1 MPTTPLPGGQVTLAE
16 YGSVEVDLPPSI
28 VSEIVTNYKDR
39 LECQPTS
46 KPGRWRLTANQHVG
60 TVRIGELSLVI
71 KPKMGLRNLL
81 GLMDVEIPSE
91 TWRREVVALADN
103 DDLLVVMARLFC
115 VACEDA
121 TRRGLRRSYV
131 SRQERLVSPRG
142 RLDLTEMLRRPG
154 IESPIACRFD
164 EHTADTPINQLL
176 RAALGRARRV
186 VGLGPRWQRRLL
198 GQLAE
203 FDEVDAAAQDWSWA
217 LRWKPAPME
226 RHYETAVRLGY
237 LLLAQTSLRSRH
249 GATAANAFL
258 LDMNHLFE
266 AWIGRRL
273 REICVG
279 YTVEEQASISLDV
292 GGEVGMRP
300 DLVVRRDSR
309 IVAVADCKYKRLS
322 GGTGRTPDYYQAL
335 AYATAYALPDAWLIY
350 ARYPGDPS
358 SHEVQVR
365 GCGVRLHTVGI
376 DMTGTTAD
384 MVDQLRTV
392 AGQLTGPA
400 VRA

>member
-1 MPTTPLPGGQVTLAE
+1 MASDETATSLITLPE
-16 YGSVEVDLPPSI
+16 YGSIEVDLPPAVVTEI
-28 VSEIVTNYKDR
+28 VSDYKDR
-39 LECQPTS
+39 LECRFTGTH
-46 KPGRWRLTANQHVG
+46 GRWALTAKEYVG
-60 TVRIGELSLVI
+60 TVRIGECSLVI

-91 TWRREVVALADN
+91 TWRQEVVALDNN

-131 SRQERLVSPRG
+131 ARQERLVSPRG

-164 EHTADTPINQLL
+164 EHTADMPINQLL

-186 VGLGPRWQRRLL
+186 AGIGPRWQRRLL

-203 FDEVDAAAQDWSWA
+203 FDEVADVFQDWSWA
-217 LRWKPAPME
+217 VRWQPAPME

-237 LLLAQTSLRSRH
+237 LLLSQASLRSRH

-266 AWIGRRL
+266 AWVGRRL
-273 REICVG
+273 QEICVG
-279 YTVEEQASISLDV
+279 YDVEEQASISLDI
-292 GGEVGMRP
+292 GGQVNMRP
-300 DLVVRRDSR
+300 DLVLHRNAQV
-309 IVAVADCKYKRLS
+309 VAVADVKYKHLS
-322 GGTGRTPDYYQAL
+322 SGTGRTPDYYQAL
-335 AYATAYALPDAWLIY
+335 AYATAYSLPDAWLIY
-350 ARYPGDPS
+350 ARYPGDTA
-358 SHEVQVR
+358 SHQVQVR
-365 GCGVRLHTVGI
+365 GSGIRLHTVGI
-376 DMTGTTAD
+376 DMTGSTEGMVEQLQVLAGRITQHTAP
-384 MVDQLRTV
+384 R
-392 AGQLTGPA
+392 
-400 VRA
+400 